1 MKRKEEL
8 THLRGLSDADLWEE
22 LSGARREF
30 FNLRMRLTTHQLD
43 QHHEVRRA
51 RKRIARVQTLLR
63 ERQLLQLVMA
73 MPATTSEART
83 R

>member
-22 LSGARREF
+22 LYGAQREF

-43 QHHEVRRA
+43 QHHEIGRA
-51 RKRIARVQTLLR
+51 RKRIARINTLLK
-63 ERQLLQLVMA
+63 ERQLFQEVMA
-73 MPATTSEART
+73 ISSVTGEART
-83 R
+83 G